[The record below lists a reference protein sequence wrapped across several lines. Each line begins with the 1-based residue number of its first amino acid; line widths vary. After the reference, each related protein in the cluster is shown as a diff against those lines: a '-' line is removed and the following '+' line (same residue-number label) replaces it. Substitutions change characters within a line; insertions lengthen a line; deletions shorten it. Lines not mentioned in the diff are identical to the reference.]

1 MTITSYPPIAGS
13 TTSTTNA
20 PWYLQVARG
29 QVPGV
34 SQVNVFGYS
43 ANVDGTFTALWNNA
57 AYVFPTTASVLTL
70 ASTSASDNTAASIL
84 ISGLDA
90 NWDAISEIKTLNG
103 TTNVTTTKAFLR
115 INSFTMVSPGTG
127 QLNNVGTITAKV
139 GATTYAL
146 MNPTIGK
153 MTNSWYSVPRANTF
167 YLDSIYS
174 FTDSVTGNNF
184 ANFRAVLVN
193 NASATPVTYQ
203 LLQTAFQGQ
212 YAVLRTDPLAYT
224 EKTDIQWQ
232 FTVDSGTH
240 KISCI
245 VQGILI
251 DNTAP

>member
-13 TTSTTNA
+13 TSSSTNA

-43 ANVDGTFTALWNNA
+43 ANIDGNFVALWDTGP
-57 AYVFPTTASVLTL
+57 YVFPTSASALTL
-70 ASTSASDNTAASIL
+70 VSTSASDNTSASVAIV
-84 ISGLDA
+84 GLDA
-90 NWDAISEIKTLNG
+90 NWDVISEIKTLNG
-103 TTNVTTTKAFLR
+103 TTAVTTTKSFLR
-115 INSFTMVSPGTG
+115 INSFTMITPGTG

-139 GATTYAL
+139 GATTYAI
-146 MNPTIGK
+146 MQPTIGK

-184 ANFRAVLVN
+184 CNFRAVLVN
-193 NASATPVTYQ
+193 NANVSPVTYQ

-212 YAVLRTDPLAYT
+212 YSVLRTDPLAYA

-245 VQGILI
+245 VQGLLI